1 MAFIRIPAGAQE
13 IVNVAG
19 ATGET
24 VARIY
29 RIGRQHYIKKA
40 GWKESKK
47 ITESDYESYEKI
59 GTLNKKGNRSRRF

>member
-1 MAFIRIPAGAQE
+1 MAFIRIPMGAKE

-19 ATGET
+19 DSGET

-29 RIGRQHYIKKA
+29 RIGRQHYIKRA

-47 ITESDYESYEKI
+47 ITVSDYEMYEKVSL
-59 GTLNKKGNRSRRF
+59 LNKKGRSKRF

>member
-19 ATGET
+19 PSGET

-29 RIGRQHYIKKA
+29 RIGRQYYIKRKE
-40 GWKESKK
+40 WKESKK
-47 ITESDYESYEKI
+47 ITESEYETY
-59 GTLNKKGNRSRRF
+59 

>member
-1 MAFIRIPAGAQE
+1 MGAKE

-19 ATGET
+19 TSGET

-29 RIGRQHYIKKA
+29 RIGSQHYIKKA

-47 ITESDYESYEKI
+47 ITESDYEMYEKV
-59 GTLNKKGNRSRRF
+59 GLLNKKGNRSKRF

>member
-19 ATGET
+19 PSGET

-29 RIGRQHYIKKA
+29 RIGRQHYIKRKE
-40 GWKESKK
+40 WKESKK
-47 ITESDYESYEKI
+47 ITESEYETFEKI
-59 GTLNKKGNRSRRF
+59 GFLNKKGNRSRRF